1 MKNKEQ
7 LELYKNL
14 NEQNSL
20 RDVQKCVNKINEI
33 RGFNNQEVTKTML
46 LLTEEVGEL
55 AKAIRKNATDM
66 KTDIKKQFNYD
77 TI

>member
-20 RDVQKCVNKINEI
+20 RDVQKYVNKINEI
-33 RGFNNQEVTKTML
+33 RGFNNQEVSKS
-46 LLTEEVGEL
+46 
-55 AKAIRKNATDM
+55 N
-66 KTDIKKQFNYD
+66 
-77 TI
+77 